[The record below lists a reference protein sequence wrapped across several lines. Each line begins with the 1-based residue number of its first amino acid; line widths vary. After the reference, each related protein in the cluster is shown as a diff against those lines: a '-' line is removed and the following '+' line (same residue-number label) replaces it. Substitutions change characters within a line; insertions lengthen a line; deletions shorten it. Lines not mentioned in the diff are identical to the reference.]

1 MFQSTTLMA
10 AIHADRQREIERI
23 GRDRRLL
30 FQPSDVVD
38 VGPQASVTT
47 VATPTKWPGRAAP
60 SSGAAM
66 GPGVIRVASPG
77 G

>member
-30 FQPSDVVD
+30 FQPSDAVD
-38 VGPQASVTT
+38 VGPQAVVTT
-47 VATPTKWPGRAAP
+47 VATPTASGPASAALAGRARSNGSACE
-60 SSGAAM
+60 AA
-66 GPGVIRVASPG
+66 
-77 G
+77 